1 MLRKDMMSF
10 EDMEKLEGCVDSDYE
25 NICYRIEDGCI
36 NWLKEEEERPQ
47 APVMEYSI
55 FDIMT
60 DCYDVKRIG
69 AHRTEQ
75 Y

>member
-55 FDIMT
+55 F
-60 DCYDVKRIG
+60 
-69 AHRTEQ
+69 
-75 Y
+75 